1 MKTEVYDIQTSLCKY
16 VESIFYYKD
25 YVPDHNIE
33 RVVPT
38 GNVFILFEFDNFVRN
53 TFDGDLHPNGTFSKV
68 WVSGMH
74 QKYLNISAHRHSEM
88 LVIQLKP
95 MGAYPFFRLP
105 INKLN
110 NTVKPAEIYFGGSVL
125 NLRDEIMQKQNITG
139 KFQVVEKWLLQ
150 LLDESK
156 SAPDEL
162 IEVLSNLINQPFT
175 RHSEILKS
183 YPKTKKHLISQF
195 KRYSGLTPKTLHR
208 IFRFNKLLE
217 NINEKQ
223 EIIWTDI
230 VYETGYADQSHFIK
244 DFHNFCGFNPTKYI
258 KNGYNN
264 SIPNFLPLN
273 KGG

>member
-1 MKTEVYDIQTSLCKY
+1 M
-16 VESIFYYKD
+16 
-25 YVPDHNIE
+25 
-33 RVVPT
+33 
-38 GNVFILFEFDNFVRN
+38 
-53 TFDGDLHPNGTFSKV
+53 
-68 WVSGMH
+68 
-74 QKYLNISAHRHSEM
+74 
-88 LVIQLKP
+88 
-95 MGAYPFFRLP
+95 MGGF
-105 INKLN
+105 
-110 NTVKPAEIYFGGSVL
+110 
-125 NLRDEIMQKQNITG
+125 
-139 KFQVVEKWLLQ
+139 

-162 IEVLSNLINQPFT
+162 IEVLSNLINLPFA
-175 RHSEILKS
+175 RHSEIIGS
-183 YPKTKKHLISQF
+183 YPKTKKHLIGQF

-208 IFRFNKLLE
+208 IFRFNRLLG

-264 SIPNFLPLN
+264 SMPNFLPLN